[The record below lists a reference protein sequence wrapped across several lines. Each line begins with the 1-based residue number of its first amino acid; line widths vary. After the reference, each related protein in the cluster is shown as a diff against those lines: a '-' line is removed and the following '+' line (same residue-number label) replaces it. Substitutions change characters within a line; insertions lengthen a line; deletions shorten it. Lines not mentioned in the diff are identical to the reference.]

1 MRAKPVPGVVAA
13 LCAALLINL
22 FSLPA
27 AAAASTAQR
36 VSDQTAQTQD
46 NPAAVSDWTVFRSIA
61 HCLGTVDGQIYTN
74 SKEAF
79 EQSYEAGFRV
89 FEADLAIA
97 ADGVLVVRHDFDANS
112 ASNLGQPGLVGE
124 VTSEQHL
131 STPILEEYTALDA
144 VGLLELLAEHPD
156 AWLVT
161 DTKQTDPDT
170 VRQIFAKLVAA
181 ARQAGGVELLDR
193 VIVQI
198 YNTEL
203 KDVVE
208 ECWPFDHWILTT
220 YLLPADSDYGGL
232 AGWCTENGVPVLAMP
247 AERVTAER
255 VAAVMDQG
263 VRVYVHTLNDPQ
275 AVSDCLALEVDGV
288 YSDLLTPMEVSGLVL
303 DQKWSA
309 ARELFHAGTVKLL
322 EAASK

>member
-1 MRAKPVPGVVAA
+1 MRAKPVFGAAAA
-13 LCAALLINL
+13 LCLALLINL
-22 FSLPA
+22 SPMPA
-27 AAAASTAQR
+27 AAASAAR
-36 VSDQTAQTQD
+36 PQD
-46 NPAAVSDWTVFRSIA
+46 GPAAAPDWTAFPSIA
-61 HCLGTVDGQIYTN
+61 HCLGTVDGHIYTN

-79 EQSYEAGFRV
+79 EESYAAGFRV

-131 STPILEEYTALDA
+131 SAPILEEYTALDA

-161 DTKQTDPDT
+161 DSKQTDPDT

-181 ARQAGGVELLDR
+181 ARRAGGVELLDR

-198 YNTEL
+198 YSPEL
-203 KDVVE
+203 KDVVA

-232 AGWCTENGVPVLAMP
+232 AGWCAENGVPVLAMP
-247 AERVTAER
+247 AERATAER
-255 VAAVMDQG
+255 VAAVTSQS

-275 AVSDCLALEVDGV
+275 AVSDCLALGVSGV
-288 YSDLLTPMEVSGLVL
+288 YSDLLTPMDAAGLVL

-309 ARELFHAGTVKLL
+309 ARDLFRAGAVKLL

>member
-1 MRAKPVPGVVAA
+1 MRAKPVPGAAAA
-13 LCAALLINL
+13 LCLALLISL
-22 FSLPA
+22 LSLPA
-27 AAAASTAQR
+27 AAASGTQSEEASAAQ
-36 VSDQTAQTQD
+36 SKDS
-46 NPAAVSDWTVFRSIA
+46 PAAVEDWTVFRSIA
-61 HCLGTVDGQIYTN
+61 HCLGSVDGHIYTN

-79 EQSYEAGFRV
+79 QASYEDGFRV

-131 STPILEEYTALDA
+131 STPIQQKYTALDA
-144 VGLLELLAEHPD
+144 VGLMELLAEYPD

-181 ARQAGGVELLDR
+181 ARKAGGVELLDR

-203 KDVVE
+203 KDVVA
-208 ECWPFDHWILTT
+208 ECWPFEHWILTT
-220 YLLPADSDYGGL
+220 YLLPADSDYGEL
-232 AGWCTENGVPVLAMP
+232 ARWCAENDVPVLTMP
-247 AERVTAER
+247 FERATAER
-255 VAAVMDQG
+255 VAAVTEQG
-263 VRVYVHTLNDPQ
+263 VRVYVHTLNDTETV
-275 AVSDCLALEVDGV
+275 ADCLALGVYGV
-288 YSDLLTPMEVSGLVL
+288 YSDLLTPMEVARLEL
-303 DQKWSA
+303 DQKLA
-309 ARELFHAGTVKLL
+309 AAGELFRTGAVKLL
-322 EAASK
+322 EAAS